1 MTGPL
6 LFLVGYAVVVGAAA
20 AIAWGVL
27 RGAGRL
33 DARPAAWWAVGAWV
47 AAMAFPVA
55 GLIADEA
62 RQPVTCGP
70 GEECPDYILWF
81 LGIPAGWLA
90 AVVLVALVSLAGRH
104 VARRHR
110 RRADAPGGAPR
121 DRLRT

>member
-1 MTGPL
+1 MIGPL

-33 DARPAAWWAVGAWV
+33 DARAAAWWAVGAWV

-70 GEECPDYILWF
+70 GEECAEYILWF
-81 LGIPAGWLA
+81 VAIPLGWLA
-90 AVVLVALVSLAGRH
+90 AVVLVALATVAGRRA
-104 VARRHR
+104 AR
-110 RRADAPGGAPR
+110 GAA
-121 DRLRT
+121 